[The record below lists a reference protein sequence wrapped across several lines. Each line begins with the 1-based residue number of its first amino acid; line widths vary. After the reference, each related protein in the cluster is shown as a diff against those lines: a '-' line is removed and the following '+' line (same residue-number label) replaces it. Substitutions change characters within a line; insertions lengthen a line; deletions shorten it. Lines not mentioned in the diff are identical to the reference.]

1 MLPTLLLSLLLS
13 VFAIFGSANPIAA
26 PEAGSPVK
34 RCTTNAECLRQR
46 QPLLKPHPKRSRA
59 LAPRASGTSYS
70 TRGYFK
76 IVTTDGTTYGYLSSA
91 ANQGRFTN
99 IVASTTGALILDAS
113 ISLTGTTSSSG
124 IGLQIDAAD
133 NYNTYPWI
141 SMIVNDTTT
150 VDVNTGTYSYLI
162 PVGTTSSNPN
172 PTASQ
177 WSYDP
182 TTSEITA
189 IWTNTNTAANG
200 ASVTL
205 QTAAS
210 KYGVY
215 WTPSASTYITHNT
228 AAQQVVSTYIS
239 LTVPLLKPRRVWE
252 SGLTPQKILFV
263 AA

>member
-26 PEAGSPVK
+26 PEAGAPVK

-99 IVASTTGALILDAS
+99 IVSSTTGALVLDAS

-177 WSYDP
+177 VGISYQSIPTGQAETFVWTYNP

-189 IWTNTNTAANG
+189 TWTNTNTAANG

-228 AAQQVVSTYIS
+228 AAQQVH
-239 LTVPLLKPRRVWE
+239 
-252 SGLTPQKILFV
+252 
-263 AA
+263 